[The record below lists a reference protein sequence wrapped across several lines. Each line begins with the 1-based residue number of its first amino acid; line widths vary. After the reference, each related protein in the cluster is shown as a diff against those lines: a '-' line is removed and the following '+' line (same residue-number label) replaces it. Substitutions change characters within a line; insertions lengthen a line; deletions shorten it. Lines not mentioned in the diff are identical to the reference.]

1 MDGVFSPGV
10 EAALEAALHAH
21 EDQTRKGSVVP
32 YISHPMH
39 VAMMLSRLGC
49 DAAMVQ
55 AGLLHDV
62 VEDCE
67 DWTTER
73 VCAEFGEDVAGLV
86 AELTEVTGD
95 SWEVRKQ
102 AAVDKAVTMSSRAA
116 TLKACDKLHNLAT
129 LAIALETAEDP
140 EGVWKHFSRGPES
153 TLEKSSGLVQAL
165 SARIAPELAKELME
179 ALDRLRY
186 LALRP

>member
-1 MDGVFSPGV
+1 MKGLFDAGV
-10 EAALEAALHAH
+10 EAALEAALNAH
-21 EDQTRKGSVVP
+21 HNQTRKGSVVP

-73 VCAEFGEDVAGLV
+73 VRSEFGEDVAGLV
-86 AELTEVTGD
+86 DELTECSGD
-95 SWEVRKQ
+95 SWEARKQ
-102 AAVDKAVTMSSRAA
+102 AAVDKAPSMSSRAA
-116 TLKACDKLHNLAT
+116 TLKACDKLHNLST
-129 LAIALETAEDP
+129 LALALEGSDDSKS
-140 EGVWKHFSRGPES
+140 VWKHFSRGPES
-153 TLEKSSGLVQAL
+153 TIEKSTGLVEAL
-165 SARIAPELAKELME
+165 SLRIDPGLSSELHR
-179 ALDRLRY
+179 ALERLRQ
-186 LALRP
+186 LAQRS